1 MRLREV
7 REGENDI
14 GQGQHCE
21 GRTRQFAEQSVL
33 RNPIRRS
40 NRLGL
45 LLDLLKAR
53 DSLIKCGSSH
63 FRNPPVKSVTGG
75 YSKLDAN
82 EWALHFIG

>member
-7 REGENDI
+7 REGENDV

-21 GRTRQFAEQSVL
+21 CRARQFAEQRVL
-33 RNPIRRS
+33 RDTVGSS
-40 NRLGL
+40 NSLGL
-45 LLDLLKAR
+45 LLDLEAR

-75 YSKLDAN
+75 
-82 EWALHFIG
+82 